1 MNKVIPEGESLH
13 QEGKVLRPRFGYSCE
28 KEQILDQFPVRRG
41 IDMRLEIMM
50 RPRLQT
56 FQSGGNT
63 IKELEVAQGRD
74 HTGWFHFI
82 TVPAAVRRSHP
93 PFSRCLEKTTE
104 SVRQSG

>member
-1 MNKVIPEGESLH
+1 MNKVIPEGEGLH

-28 KEQILDQFPVRRG
+28 KEQILDQFLVRRG
-41 IDMRLEIMM
+41 IDTKLEIMM

-56 FQSGGNT
+56 FQSGEKM
-63 IKELEVAQGRD
+63 KELKVAQGKY

-82 TVPAAVRRSHP
+82 TVSAVVRRSHP